1 MEQIGQ
7 RYVHRP
13 QPNPSFERAEDR

>member
-7 RYVHRP
+7 RYVHRL
-13 QPNPSFERAEDR
+13 QPNPSFKRAEDR